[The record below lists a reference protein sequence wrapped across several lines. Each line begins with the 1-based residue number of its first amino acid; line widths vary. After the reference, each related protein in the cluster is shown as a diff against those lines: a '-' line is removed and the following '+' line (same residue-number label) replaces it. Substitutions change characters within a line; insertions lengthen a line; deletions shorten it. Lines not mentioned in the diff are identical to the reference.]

1 MSRSVPAPMADK
13 LLATAGELAPSWDE
27 VRTEDIAEA
36 SGIPRATLYY
46 YFSSKD
52 EILQFL
58 LTRMLE
64 RLTEAVAA
72 AEDPEAPV
80 PERLASVVRA
90 QLAHLGEFPATAQL
104 LTANLGKAGKLPD
117 LAAGINAAFHEPVR
131 RLLALGA
138 QDATLRP
145 VNPEIAATALYGAV
159 TVIGLR
165 SLVIDNR
172 INVDAISAQL
182 LPLFWSGIRPDASD

>member
-13 LLATAGELAPSWDE
+13 LLATAGELALSWDE

-64 RLTEAVAA
+64 RLTDAVAA
-72 AEDPEAPV
+72 AEDPDAAIPD
-80 PERLASVVRA
+80 RLAAVVRA
-90 QLAHLGEFPATAQL
+90 QRCCARRTAGTTRTATSC
-104 LTANLGKAGKLPD
+104 
-117 LAAGINAAFHEPVR
+117 R
-131 RLLALGA
+131 
-138 QDATLRP
+138 
-145 VNPEIAATALYGAV
+145 
-159 TVIGLR
+159 
-165 SLVIDNR
+165 
-172 INVDAISAQL
+172 
-182 LPLFWSGIRPDASD
+182 

>member
-1 MSRSVPAPMADK
+1 MTSCLMELLYMSFPKRLVALRKSKGHTQAS
-13 LLATAGELAPSWDE
+13 L
-27 VRTEDIAEA
+27 AEA

-64 RLTEAVAA
+64 RLTDAVAA
-72 AEDPEAPV
+72 AEDPDAAIPD
-80 PERLASVVRA
+80 RLAAVVRA

-117 LAAGINAAFHEPVR
+117 LAAGINAAFLPP
-131 RLLALGA
+131 LA
-138 QDATLRP
+138 DR
-145 VNPEIAATALYGAV
+145 VK
-159 TVIGLR
+159 TVG
-165 SLVIDNR
+165 
-172 INVDAISAQL
+172 
-182 LPLFWSGIRPDASD
+182 

>member
-1 MSRSVPAPMADK
+1 M
-13 LLATAGELAPSWDE
+13 
-27 VRTEDIAEA
+27 
-36 SGIPRATLYY
+36 
-46 YFSSKD
+46 
-52 EILQFL
+52 LQ
-58 LTRMLE
+58 
-64 RLTEAVAA
+64 RLTEAVVA
-72 AEDPEAPV
+72 AEDPESPV
-80 PERLASVVRA
+80 PERLAAVVRA

-145 VNPEIAATALYGAV
+145 VDPEIAATALYGAV

-165 SLVIDNR
+165 SLVIDNH
-172 INVDAISAQL
+172 IDVDEISAQL
-182 LPLFWSGIRPDASD
+182 LPLFWSGIRPGDRE

>member
-1 MSRSVPAPMADK
+1 MADK
-13 LLATAGELAPSWDE
+13 LLATAGDLALSWDD

-52 EILQFL
+52 EILRFL
-58 LTRMLE
+58 LSRMLE
-64 RLTEAVAA
+64 RLTDVVAA
-72 AEDPEAPV
+72 AEDPDAPV
-80 PERLASVVRA
+80 PQRLGSVVRA

-117 LAAGINAAFHEPVR
+117 LAAGINSAFHEPVR

-138 QDATLRP
+138 ADGTLRP
-145 VNPEIAATALYGAV
+145 VDPELTATALYGAV

-165 SLVIDNR
+165 NLVIDNH
-172 INVDAISAQL
+172 IDVDAVSDEI
-182 LPLFWSGIRPDASD
+182 LPLFWTGIRPDRDR